1 MKKTILVTGSDG
13 FIGSHLVQSL
23 TKNIKSSVF
32 VFTIVLIW
40 GWLNDLKEVN
50 KKI

>member
-23 TKNIKSSVF
+23 ILKNIKSSVF
-32 VFTIVLIW
+32 VFTIVLIL
-40 GWLNDLKEVN
+40 GVAKRF
-50 KKI
+50 KRGK